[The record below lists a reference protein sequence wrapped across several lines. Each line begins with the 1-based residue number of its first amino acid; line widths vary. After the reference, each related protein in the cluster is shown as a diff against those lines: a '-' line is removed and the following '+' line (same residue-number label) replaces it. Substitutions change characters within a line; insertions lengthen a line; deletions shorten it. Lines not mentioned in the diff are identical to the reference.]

1 MACAYPP
8 LALVCWEG
16 DPKPDC
22 WQVLI
27 KTSQLIL
34 ICVAKP
40 EDIKEGKSYDAVWDN
55 EETSVATILKLGGK
69 YN

>member
-1 MACAYPP
+1 MACACPS

-22 WQVLI
+22 WQVI
-27 KTSQLIL
+27 KTSQLHG
-34 ICVAKP
+34 AKP
-40 EDIKEGKSYDAVWDN
+40 EDIKEGKSYDAVWDKD
-55 EETSVATILKLGGK
+55 EETSVATILKLGGM